1 MNPTDPD
8 YIIELYWFGF
18 KNSMINF
25 YITIPRNYEHITL
38 WSNTLNHY
46 KSQKDYNNIE
56 LCIRDFMSFYS
67 FDLIKYSKK
76 DIFHNNIFIKN
87 IKRWNDISESMN
99 FNTSIK
105 HSKIV
110 ILFMIYL
117 HLKVLEAFDFLNELQ
132 PIEELLENNN
142 YDAFI
147 IYSINNNRSSILEL
161 VKKIPEYNIYDN
173 IKRLY
178 PNVNINNNLSLIKI
192 IQYIKKNL
200 NK

>member
-8 YIIELYWFGF
+8 YMIELYWFGF
-18 KNSMINF
+18 KQSMINF
-25 YITIPRNYEHITL
+25 YITIPRKYEHITL

-142 YDAFI
+142 YDVFI

>member
-8 YIIELYWFGF
+8 YIIELYWYGF
-18 KNSMINF
+18 KQSMINF
-25 YITIPRNYEHITL
+25 YITIPRKYEHITL

-178 PNVNINNNLSLIKI
+178 PNVNINNNLSPIKI

>member
-8 YIIELYWFGF
+8 YMIELYWFGF
-18 KNSMINF
+18 KQSMINF
-25 YITIPRNYEHITL
+25 YITIPRKYEHITL

>member
-1 MNPTDPD
+1 MNPADPD
-8 YIIELYWFGF
+8 YMIELYWYGF
-18 KNSMINF
+18 KQSMINF
-25 YITIPRNYEHITL
+25 YITIPKKYDHIAL
-38 WSNTLNHY
+38 WSSTLNHY

-76 DIFHNNIFIKN
+76 DTFHNNIFIKN

-110 ILFMIYL
+110 ILFMLYL
-117 HLKVLEAFDFLNELQ
+117 HLKVLDAFDFLNKLQ
-132 PIEELLENNN
+132 PIEEILEKDN
-142 YDAFI
+142 YDEFI

-161 VKKIPEYNIYDN
+161 LKKLPEYNIYDN

-178 PNVNINNNLSLIKI
+178 PTVNIPDNLSSIKI